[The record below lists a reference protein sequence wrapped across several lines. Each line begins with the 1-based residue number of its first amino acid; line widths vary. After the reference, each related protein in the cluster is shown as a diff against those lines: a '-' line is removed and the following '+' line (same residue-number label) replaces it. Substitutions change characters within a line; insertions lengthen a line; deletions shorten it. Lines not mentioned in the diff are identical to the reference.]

1 MCKDI
6 LSFLVRIFFHLI
18 FSIFQTSLI
27 SNVNDCH
34 ESWSFDFSFVY
45 LCFKDVKSFLC
56 VMINQ
61 WNMLMMPLQSLG
73 LTERFQS
80 WLVVNYSLL
89 AADSRCSLSSREIVL
104 CCSLCKVWVMSG
116 DELFLSTF
124 SCAEHRLLTLP
135 PRVRRPTGRFTVTSW
150 GSLKIALVWETIRTY
165 LRGDWICALSFD
177 ILDTEVKEMHCYLG
191 VLLGFFLC
199 RCFKN
204 IFFYIWKITQIM
216 GSKYTKKQTSFY
228 LFPANIFRSLWIV
241 NIFTA
246 SV

>member
-6 LSFLVRIFFHLI
+6 LRFLVRIFFHLI

-45 LCFKDVKSFLC
+45 LCFKDVKSFLS

-191 VLLGFFLC
+191 VLLGFFFCADVL
-199 RCFKN
+199 K
-204 IFFYIWKITQIM
+204 IM

-241 NIFTA
+241 NTFTA

>member
-1 MCKDI
+1 MRVKNIWKRPVTVTQSHLSFKVSPPKMCKDI
-6 LSFLVRIFFHLI
+6 LRFLVRIFFHLI

-45 LCFKDVKSFLC
+45 LCFKDVKSFLS

-124 SCAEHRLLTLP
+124 SCSPCPPEWDGQQEGLL
-135 PRVRRPTGRFTVTSW
+135 
-150 GSLKIALVWETIRTY
+150 
-165 LRGDWICALSFD
+165 
-177 ILDTEVKEMHCYLG
+177 
-191 VLLGFFLC
+191 
-199 RCFKN
+199 
-204 IFFYIWKITQIM
+204 
-216 GSKYTKKQTSFY
+216 
-228 LFPANIFRSLWIV
+228 
-241 NIFTA
+241 
-246 SV
+246 